1 MAEQSVEQLRAE
13 VEKLKKE
20 IENLKGKTVDTS
32 STFKQFSESIKDTIA
47 DAKDAA
53 AAFAELKRSE
63 IDLLDVERARAAQEG
78 DRKTELEKILKM
90 EEKFQ
95 QVKVQSLKRGTE
107 QTEAQKQEFER
118 LEKAMGPYLEK
129 IKELKEEYATF
140 NPLVA
145 EATKEGRGF
154 AEGLATAVSN
164 VFPIYSKAMTG
175 MYNKLGDFQ
184 KQLSKPGGPAAF
196 VKGMRQIINAKN
208 MTLAVTAQV
217 VSATVELAMATD
229 KATAAFAAQTGA
241 GRALTGTISDVAGA
255 NRNLGLSAELTG
267 KAAGDLFEGFTG
279 FMQAGKGAQDTLVKT
294 VATLGRIGV
303 DGKTA
308 AGALTLFNKNMG
320 LSIKQS
326 TKLTKDLAMMGT
338 KIGISSKQ
346 MVSGFVAASKQ
357 LAVYGKDAV
366 KVFSDLAAQA
376 KAANVETSTLLG
388 LAKKF
393 DTFSGAADAAGKLNS
408 ILGTQLSATELLT
421 MKENERI
428 ETLIRS
434 IQAQG
439 MAFKDMDKFS
449 QMAIANAAGITDM
462 AEAQRIFGMSVND
475 YRNGMR
481 QSAAEEEF
489 NKNLKDTMTIVEKL
503 KKAGQA
509 FAISFGPAIDTLAGF
524 VQALADFN
532 QNSGGGVSKF
542 IALIGGVILFSKAIT
557 IIAPIL
563 SVFGA
568 VGPAAGAGFAGL
580 GAGLAGAAPGI
591 AAGIGPLLGLAAAM
605 VILGLAFYLIGG
617 ATGEAGGMAILG
629 MMAAVAG
636 GVLLLGGAVAIL
648 GAYSPLIFFGALA
661 LGTLSLGLIGLASS
675 MENLPAERLKDLA
688 TVIGGLSGETEIKTN
703 LITDVK
709 DFTDSLISKEAVLR
723 PMLGDLALIA
733 TGTTSEGITA
743 NVINYDFKTFAAE
756 FKNIFQPQITVKIG
770 DKELKGMIDEQQAK
784 NSMDTNK

>member
-1 MAEQSVEQLRAE
+1 MAEEGKSKYTPEEIAAIIAE
-13 VEKLKKE
+13 HEKLNKSTEDVTKSF
-20 IENLKGKTVDTS
+20 ENFSKSLGKTKKTL
-32 STFKQFSESIKDTIA
+32 KEQA
-47 DAKDAA
+47 DM
-53 AAFAELKRSE
+53 FRELKSSE
-63 IDLLDVERARAAQEG
+63 MDLLDVERARAARAG
-78 DRKTELEKILKM
+78 DRRAELEAAMKIDAKIQEMRTAALSAT
-90 EEKFQ
+90 EEEQKKLEEQ
-95 QVKVQSLKRGTE
+95 EKR
-107 QTEAQKQEFER
+107 
-118 LEKAMGPYLEK
+118 LLKAMGMSIEELK
-129 IKELKEEYATF
+129 KLKEEHATF
-140 NPLVA
+140 NPLVE
-145 EATKEGRGF
+145 EATEKGKNF
-154 AEGLATAVSN
+154 ATGLATTVSS
-164 VFPIYSKAMTG
+164 VFPIYSAKMTG
-175 MYNKLGDFQ
+175 MVDKLDDFQ
-184 KQLSKPGGPAAF
+184 EMLKKPGGPAGF
-196 VKGMRQIINAKN
+196 VKGMRQIINVKN
-208 MTLAVTAQV
+208 MTLAITAQV
-217 VSATVELAMATD
+217 ISATVELAMATD
-229 KATAAFAAQTGA
+229 KATAAFASQTGA

-255 NRNLGLSAELTG
+255 NRNLGLSAELAG

-279 FMQAGKGAQDTLVKT
+279 FMQAGKAAQDELVKT

-320 LSIKQS
+320 MSINQS

-481 QSAAEEEF
+481 QSAEEEEF
-489 NKNLKDTMTIVEKL
+489 NQNLKDTMTIVEKL

-509 FAISFGPAIDTLAGF
+509 FAISFGPAIDSLANF
-524 VQALADFN
+524 VQRLADFN
-532 QNSGGGVSKF
+532 QESGTLVY
-542 IALIGGVILFSKAIT
+542 IIGAIGAIIVFSKAIA
-557 IIAPIL
+557 IITPIL
-563 SVFGA
+563 SVFGV

-580 GAGLAGAAPGI
+580 GAGIAGAAPGI
-591 AAGIGPLLGLAAAM
+591 AAGILPLLGLAAAF
-605 VILGLAFYLIGG
+605 VLIGAAFYLIGG
-617 ATGEAGGMAILG
+617 ATGEAGGLQILG
-629 MMAAVAG
+629 MMLAVA
-636 GVLLLGGAVAIL
+636 LGILALAGAVAIL
-648 GAYSPLIFFGALA
+648 GAYTPFILLGSLA
-661 LGTLSLGLIGLASS
+661 LGTLSLGLMGLASS
-675 MENLPAERLKDLA
+675 MEKLPAEKLKDLA
-688 TVIGGLSGETEIKTN
+688 TVISGLSGETEIRTN

-709 DFTDSLISKEAVLR
+709 GFTDSLVSQEAVLR

-743 NVINYDFKTFAAE
+743 NAISYDFKTFAAE
-756 FKNIFQPQITVKIG
+756 FKNIFKPQITVKIG

>member
-1 MAEQSVEQLRAE
+1 MSKTQYTQEEIDAIIAENKRLKDSTEDLTKSFENFSKSLGDTTKTLKEQAE
-13 VEKLKKE
+13 M
-20 IENLKGKTVDTS
+20 
-32 STFKQFSESIKDTIA
+32 
-47 DAKDAA
+47 
-53 AAFAELKRSE
+53 FAELKRSE
-63 IDLLDVERARAAQEG
+63 IDLLDVKRARAAREG
-78 DRKTELEKILKM
+78 DRKKELAAIMEMEKQLQEVRQAAFAATG
-90 EEKFQ
+90 EEQKKLEEQ
-95 QVKVQSLKRGTE
+95 EKR
-107 QTEAQKQEFER
+107 
-118 LEKAMGPYLEK
+118 LLDAMGLSAEELK
-129 IKELKEEYATF
+129 KLKEEYATF
-140 NPLVA
+140 SPLVE
-145 EATKEGRGF
+145 EATKQGRSFG
-154 AEGLATAVSN
+154 EGLATKVST

-175 MYNKLGDFQ
+175 LVGKLEEYG
-184 KQLSKPGGPAAF
+184 KILSKTDGPKAF
-196 VKGMRQIINAKN
+196 VKGILQIINFKN
-208 MTLAVTAQV
+208 ATLAITAQV
-217 VSATVELAMATD
+217 ITATVELAMATD

-255 NRNLGLSAELTG
+255 NRNLGLSAELAG

-279 FMQAGKGAQDTLVKT
+279 FMRAGKDAQDELVKT

-308 AGALTLFNKNMG
+308 ASALTLFNKNMG
-320 LSIKQS
+320 MSIKQS

-346 MVSGFVAASKQ
+346 MVTGFVAASKQ
-357 LAVYGKDAV
+357 LAVYGKDAI

-376 KAANVETSTLLG
+376 KAAKVETSTLLG
-388 LAKKF
+388 LAQKF

-489 NKNLKDTMTIVEKL
+489 NQNLKDTMSIVEKL

-509 FAISFGPAIDTLAGF
+509 FAISFGPAIDTLANF
-524 VQALADFN
+524 VQGLADFN
-532 QNSGGGVSKF
+532 QSTGGKVSMF
-542 IALIGGVILFSKAIT
+542 IALIGGVILFSKTLA

-563 SVFGA
+563 SVFGV

-580 GAGLAGAAPGI
+580 GAGVAGAAPGI
-591 AAGIGPLLGLAAAM
+591 AAGIAPLLGLAAAF
-605 VILGLAFYLIGG
+605 VVLGLAFYLIGG
-617 ATGEAGGMAILG
+617 ATGESGGVAILG
-629 MMAAVAG
+629 MMLSVAAGLIA
-636 GVLLLGGAVAIL
+636 LGGAAAALGLGSIFIGL
-648 GAYSPLIFFGALA
+648 GAIALGALA
-661 LGTLSLGLIGLASS
+661 VGILSLAAAMDYLETEKLTS
-675 MENLPAERLKDLA
+675 LA
-688 TVIGGLSGETEIKTN
+688 TIIDGLSGETKIQTT
-703 LITDVK
+703 LVSDLT
-709 DFTDSLISKEAVLR
+709 DFTDKLVSQEATLR

-743 NVINYDFKTFAAE
+743 NQTSYNLNTFAATFE
-756 FKNIFQPQITVKIG
+756 NIFKPQITVKIG
-770 DKELKGMIDEQQAK
+770 DKELRGMIDEQQTK
-784 NSMDTNK
+784 NIMNNDK

>member
-1 MAEQSVEQLRAE
+1 MAEQTVEQLRAE

-20 IENLKGKTVDTS
+20 IEGLKGK
-32 STFKQFSESIKDTIA
+32 STDAATTFEAFSEALQKAGKT
-47 DAKDAA
+47 AKEARD
-53 AAFAELKRSE
+53 AFAELKRGE
-63 IDLLDVERARAAQEG
+63 IDLLDVQRARAEREG
-78 DRKTELEKILKM
+78 NRREELEAAMKIDAKIQEIRTAALAATG
-90 EEKFQ
+90 EEQK
-95 QVKVQSLKRGTE
+95 KLEE
-107 QTEAQKQEFER
+107 QEIK
-118 LEKAMGPYLEK
+118 LLKAMGLSAE
-129 IKELKEEYATF
+129 ELKKLKVEYLTF
-140 NPLVA
+140 NPLVE
-145 EATKEGRGF
+145 EATKEGKNF
-154 AEGLATAVSN
+154 ATGLATTVST
-164 VFPIYSKAMTG
+164 VFPIYSKKMTG
-175 MYNKLGDFQ
+175 MVNKLDDFQ
-184 KQLSKPGGPAAF
+184 KMLPKPGGPAGF
-196 VKGMRQIINAKN
+196 VKGMTNIINAKN
-208 MTLAVTAQV
+208 LGLAVFAQTIA
-217 VSATVELAMATD
+217 ATVELAMATD

-255 NRNLGLSAELTG
+255 NRNLGLSAELAG

-279 FMQAGKGAQDTLVKT
+279 FMQAGKAAQDELVKT

-320 LSIKQS
+320 MSIKQS

-439 MAFKDMDKFS
+439 MAFKDMDKYS

-489 NKNLKDTMTIVEKL
+489 NQNLKDTMTIVEKL

-524 VQALADFN
+524 VQGLADFN
-532 QNSGGGVSKF
+532 QNSGGAINKIVIF
-542 IALIGGVILFSKAIT
+542 LGGLFLFSKVA
-557 IIAPIL
+557 AIL
-563 SVFGA
+563 SPLLGVLGLVA
-568 VGPAAGAGFAGL
+568 PAAGAGFAGL

-591 AAGIGPLLGLAAAM
+591 AAGILPLIGLAAAL
-605 VILGLAFYLIGG
+605 VLIGYAFTQIG
-617 ATGEAGGMAILG
+617 GGTGEAGGAGVLG
-629 MMAAVAG
+629 VRLAVAAG
-636 GVLLLGGAVAIL
+636 ILALGSAVAVL
-648 GAYSPLIFFGALA
+648 GVMSPLILFGAFA
-661 LGTLSLGLIGLASS
+661 LGSLSFGLMGLASS
-675 MENLPAERLKDLA
+675 MEKLPAEKLKDLA
-688 TVIGGLSGETEIKTN
+688 TVISGLSGETEVKT
-703 LITDVK
+703 T
-709 DFTDSLISKEAVLR
+709 LISDLTGFAAMMVMQEATLK
-723 PMLGDLALIA
+723 PMLGDLALIS

-743 NVINYDFKTFAAE
+743 NSISYDFKTFAAE
-756 FKNIFQPQITVKIG
+756 FKNIFKPQITVKIG

-784 NSMDTNK
+784 NNMDTNK

>member
-1 MAEQSVEQLRAE
+1 MAEEGKSKYTKEELDAIIAQH
-13 VEKLKKE
+13 EKLNKSTKDLTKSFENFSKSLGDTKKS
-20 IENLKGKTVDTS
+20 LKE
-32 STFKQFSESIKDTIA
+32 Q
-47 DAKDAA
+47 AA
-53 AAFAELKRSE
+53 MFGELKRAE
-63 IDLLDVERARAAQEG
+63 IDLLDVKRARAAQEG
-78 DRKTELEKILKM
+78 DRRKELQAVMDMDAQLQEIQLAALAATG
-90 EEKFQ
+90 EEKE
-95 QVKVQSLKRGTE
+95 KLK
-107 QTEAQKQEFER
+107 KQEDM
-118 LEKAMGPYLEK
+118 LIDAMGMSREELAK
-129 IKELKEEYATF
+129 LKEEYATF

-279 FMQAGKGAQDTLVKT
+279 FMQAGKDAQDTLVKT

-357 LAVYGKDAV
+357 LAVYGKDAI

-481 QSAAEEEF
+481 QSAEEEEF
-489 NKNLKDTMTIVEKL
+489 NQNLKDTMTIVEKL

-524 VQALADFN
+524 VQTLADFN
-532 QNSGGGVSKF
+532 QQSGS
-542 IALIGGVILFSKAIT
+542 LIY
-557 IIAPIL
+557 II
-563 SVFGA
+563 GA
-568 VGPAAGAGFAGL
+568 VGFLMVTLKALAVISPILAAFGVIGPTAGAGFAAMGT
-580 GAGLAGAAPGI
+580 GIAAAAPGI
-591 AAGIGPLLGLAAAM
+591 ATGIGPLLGLAAAM
-605 VILGLAFYLIGG
+605 VILGLAFYLMGG
-617 ATGEAGGMAILG
+617 SYGEAGGMAILG
-629 MMAAVAG
+629 MMAAVAAG
-636 GVLLLGGAVAIL
+636 ILLLGGAVAIL
-648 GAYSPLIFFGALA
+648 GLYSPLIFFGALA
-661 LGTLSLGLIGLASS
+661 LGTLSLGLLGLASS
-675 MENLPAERLKDLA
+675 MEKLPAERLKDLA

-709 DFTDSLISKEAVLR
+709 DFTDSLISKEAVLK